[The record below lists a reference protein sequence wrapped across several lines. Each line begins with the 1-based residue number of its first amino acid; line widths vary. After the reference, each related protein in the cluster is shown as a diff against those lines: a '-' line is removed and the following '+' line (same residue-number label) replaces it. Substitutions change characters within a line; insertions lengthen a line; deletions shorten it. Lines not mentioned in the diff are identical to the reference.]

1 MVARL
6 QRSMESLHEMGHPEY
21 HDEYSFQLECCSSL
35 SNVEQQVFIVDKNYV
50 LQVFY
55 N

>member
-6 QRSMESLHEMGHPEY
+6 QRSMESLHEMGHPKY
-21 HDEYSFQLECCSSL
+21 HDEYFFQLECCSSL
-35 SNVEQQVFIVDKNYV
+35 SNVEQQVFIVDKSYV